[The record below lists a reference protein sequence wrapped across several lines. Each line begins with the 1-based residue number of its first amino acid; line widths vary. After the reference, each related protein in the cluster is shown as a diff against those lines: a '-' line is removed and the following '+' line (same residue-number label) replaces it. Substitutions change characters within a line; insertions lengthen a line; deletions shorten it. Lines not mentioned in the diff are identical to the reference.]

1 MQLNNNFNSKAQ
13 LDQMKKK
20 VSAYSKKIMELSI
33 QIKES
38 TMNSNTNLEDELN
51 KLAILNEELQK
62 KVNITLLIIA
72 RYWSMLGRRIGA
84 TTRRGKQKG
93 RSKMNWTTIIQ
104 L

>member
-72 RYWSMLGRRIGA
+72 RY
-84 TTRRGKQKG
+84 
-93 RSKMNWTTIIQ
+93 
-104 L
+104 

>member
-62 KVNITLLIIA
+62 KVNITLIIIT
-72 RYWSMLGRRIGA
+72 RY
-84 TTRRGKQKG
+84 
-93 RSKMNWTTIIQ
+93 
-104 L
+104 